1 MQECF
6 FSSRRLSSGKCI
18 YGAKPRSRFYDAEN
32 RLINA
37 RNYAASPVT
46 GSLKIDFVYDY
57 QSRRVRRTL
66 STYTSGAW
74 GVTDDRKFVYQDWNV
89 VAELNPT
96 SNVLLMAYTW
106 GLDLSQSLDGAG
118 GVGGLLAV
126 TTISPSAAN
135 FFAAYDGNGNV
146 SEYINSTGAIEAH
159 FTYDPFGQTTV
170 ATGTN
175 LSRFVY
181 RFSTKYEEPQIGLYY
196 YGLRYYNP
204 STGRW
209 PNRDPIEEQGGV
221 NLYGFVGNDSVNA
234 ADLFGL
240 KTIKLNVTYD
250 DSYSGEVVDAANRL
264 KTSIEARLK
273 KCCTEFQKACDVSVE
288 LNFSNI
294 VSLPRPKKYVTINDL
309 NKVTHY
315 LDKSDGTPVIFTNV
329 VNPDET
335 GVAGVGVPGGLVLGQ
350 NSPEETG
357 PHEMGHVAKARYP
370 TRLTFWRKRVVP
382 NPKPIHNPD
391 SDYLMYYTQN
401 SGKVDCEYCTK
412 MEGLAK

>member
-1 MQECF
+1 MAGTTSDQNTRPALRPAGRKTASGF
-6 FSSRRLSSGKCI
+6 FLRNHPKRTRKILRKSRNSRLVARPAAMKSASG
-18 YGAKPRSRFYDAEN
+18 
-32 RLINA
+32 
-37 RNYAASPVT
+37 
-46 GSLKIDFVYDY
+46 
-57 QSRRVRRTL
+57 VR
-66 STYTSGAW
+66 
-74 GVTDDRKFVYQDWNV
+74 
-89 VAELNPT
+89 
-96 SNVLLMAYTW
+96 
-106 GLDLSQSLDGAG
+106 
-118 GVGGLLAV
+118 
-126 TTISPSAAN
+126 
-135 FFAAYDGNGNV
+135 
-146 SEYINSTGAIEAH
+146 
-159 FTYDPFGQTTV
+159 
-170 ATGTN
+170 
-175 LSRFVY
+175 
-181 RFSTKYEEPQIGLYY
+181 Y

-204 STGRW
+204 STGRFI
-209 PNRDPIEEQGGV
+209 NRDPIEEQGGV
-221 NLYGFVGNDSVNA
+221 NLYGFVGNDGINA
-234 ADLFGL
+234 VDPFGL

-382 NPKPIHNPD
+382 NPTPMHNPD